1 MQTNTTLKPK
11 SQPAQTMPLRAIV
24 EILGGELKIYPIANS
39 DADEKT
45 ILDALRFV
53 REDLVA

>member
-24 EILGGELKIYPIANS
+24 EILGGELKVYPIADS
-39 DADEKT
+39 DADEKI
-45 ILDALRFV
+45 ILDVLRFV
-53 REDLVA
+53 REQAA